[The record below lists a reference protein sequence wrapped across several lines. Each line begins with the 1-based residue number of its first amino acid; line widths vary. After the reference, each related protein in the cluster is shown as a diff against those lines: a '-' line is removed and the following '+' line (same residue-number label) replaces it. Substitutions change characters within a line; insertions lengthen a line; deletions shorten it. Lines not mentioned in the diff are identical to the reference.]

1 MDRVDPALPK
11 GSALQEGR
19 RRLRLFLAGFGGAAC
34 AAAMVLVLLFY
45 GLPFNPMWWAAM
57 AVVLVAAA
65 VISALFAPLVE
76 WVAKGYLEPDNN
88 NMSR

>member
-1 MDRVDPALPK
+1 
-11 GSALQEGR
+11 
-19 RRLRLFLAGFGGAAC
+19 
-34 AAAMVLVLLFY
+34 MVLVLLFY

-57 AVVLVAAA
+57 AVVLVAAS

-76 WVAKGYLEPDNN
+76 WVAKCYVDPDNN